1 MTTIF
6 EALRKDHDIQRDL
19 ADKLI
24 QTSGDTEERRS
35 LYKQLKHELKIHADG
50 EERHFYIPL
59 FEDEKTQ
66 EHARHGVAEHHE
78 MDELMEKLD
87 ETDMSSPAW
96 LTYAKQL
103 QDKVHHHLKDEEH
116 TIFQL
121 AGKVLSEKQKG
132 SLANDYQSYIDKE
145 RE

>member
-19 ADKLI
+19 ADRLI
-24 QTSGDTEERRS
+24 QTSGDTDERRS
-35 LYKQLKHELKIHADG
+35 LYKKLKHELKIHADG

-59 FEDEKTQ
+59 FEDDKTQ

-96 LTYAKQL
+96 LAYAKQL

-121 AGKVLSEKQKG
+121 AGKVLSEKQKND
-132 SLANDYQSYIDKE
+132 LATEYQNHIKKE
-145 RE
+145 RK